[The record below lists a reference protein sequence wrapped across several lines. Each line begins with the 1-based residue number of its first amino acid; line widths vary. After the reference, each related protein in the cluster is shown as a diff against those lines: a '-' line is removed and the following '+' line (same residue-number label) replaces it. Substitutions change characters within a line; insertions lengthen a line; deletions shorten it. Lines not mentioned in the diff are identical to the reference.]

1 VVSTE
6 PLPPLEASQKIGR
19 MVFTIITRVYDSDGS
34 SSVRGRRDDNSVCSM
49 GGDRSSVRGS
59 GLHVRVR
66 IRMLMP
72 GCLKLKDLRQKVI
85 PLLR

>member
-1 VVSTE
+1 
-6 PLPPLEASQKIGR
+6 
-19 MVFTIITRVYDSDGS
+19 MVFTITTRVYDSDGS

-49 GGDRSSVRGS
+49 GGDRSSARGS

-72 GCLKLKDLRQKVI
+72 GCLKLKDLQKVI

>member
-1 VVSTE
+1 
-6 PLPPLEASQKIGR
+6 
-19 MVFTIITRVYDSDGS
+19 MVFTITTRVYDSDGS

-49 GGDRSSVRGS
+49 DGDRSSTRGS

-72 GCLKLKDLRQKVI
+72 GCLKLNDLQKVI